1 MMKIHD
7 LLGFLLYLNDKKLI
21 NNHDF
26 DFEEEAARYISSLEL
41 YQASE
46 MMESRARKATEL
58 LQKII
63 DYRKGNG
70 QYDFSSY
77 CPPERTEIAADSY
90 KAIIGEIRQF
100 LRENNIKTSPPHQS
114 NT

>member
-1 MMKIHD
+1 MKIHD

-41 YQASE
+41 YQA
-46 MMESRARKATEL
+46 TEL
-58 LQKII
+58 LKKII
-63 DYRKGNG
+63 DYREGNG